1 TIMPIFEY
9 VCRGCGN
16 RFESVV
22 LGRQRAKCPKCESRK
37 LDREV
42 SMFVQTGKT
51 PPQMS
56 RMAHLRKLVRGGMRQ
71 G

>member
-1 TIMPIFEY
+1 
-9 VCRGCGN
+9 
-16 RFESVV
+16 VV

>member
-1 TIMPIFEY
+1 MPIFEF

-42 SMFVQTGKT
+42 SMFMPTGRA
-51 PPQMS
+51 PRQMS
-56 RMAHLRKLVRGGMRQ
+56 RMEHLRKLVGGRMPRA
-71 G
+71 